1 MSLLVIAANEV
12 TSARKKGHKQEK
24 RGHKR
29 CTDHTP
35 PPPPTLLK
43 ITVALESI
51 QPVSES
57 VSKNSKKER
66 SQKDSQ
72 RTEQRVDK

>member
-1 MSLLVIAANEV
+1 MRSQ
-12 TSARKKGHKQEK
+12 ARGKKGHKQEK

-29 CTDHTP
+29 CTDHT

-57 VSKNSKKER
+57 VSKNSKKEIIT
-66 SQKDSQ
+66 QKDP
-72 RTEQRVDK
+72 RKIHKEQNNE